1 MPVTDPVSS
10 VIPTTPVDDLARRRA
25 LVAHGGPPQISFAGW
40 QEEPAKPIEPGPA
53 IWGEDGFTF
62 DDFLDLINP
71 LQHIPVV
78 STFYRE
84 ITGDSIAPGPRVL
97 GAALF
102 SGGPIGAAVSAAV
115 ALIDVAMESETGKDI
130 GGHVMALF
138 DGDTGDDAAPRS
150 VAEVDGLPWLVADV
164 KRADGPR
171 EIAGLPWLVAEA
183 QAGTP
188 ARPAVRAQTAAA
200 PAPLSRHAAAH
211 TSSDAGLRPR
221 PIAGHVAKPEL
232 PPRLSAITPDTPS
245 LTDSQWSL
253 LLTSLED
260 SSIKP
265 EVDSKVRRPVQLW
278 TASGPGKTVTPPADL
293 TAAMNSALDKY
304 STLSRRPAS
313 SQVDRT
319 F

>member
-10 VIPTTPVDDLARRRA
+10 AIQTTPVDDLARRRA
-25 LVAHGGPPQISFAGW
+25 LVAHAGSPQISFAGW
-40 QEEPAKPIEPGPA
+40 REEPAKPIEPGPA
-53 IWGEDGFTF
+53 IWGKDGFTF
-62 DDFLDLINP
+62 DDFLDIINP

-78 STFYRE
+78 SSFYRE

-102 SGGPIGAAVSAAV
+102 SGGPIGAAVSAAA
-115 ALIDVAMESETGKDI
+115 ALVDVVMESETGKDV

-138 DGDTGDDAAPRS
+138 DGDAGDTGDDAAPRT
-150 VAEVDGLPWLVADV
+150 VAEVDGLPWLVADA
-164 KRADGPR
+164 KGADGPR

-183 QAGTP
+183 RTVAA

-200 PAPLSRHAAAH
+200 PSNGA
-211 TSSDAGLRPR
+211 LRPW

-232 PPRLSAITPDTPS
+232 PPRLSGLAPDTPN
-245 LTDSQWSL
+245 LTDGQWSL

-265 EVDSKVRRPVQLW
+265 EAGAKARRPVQLW
-278 TASGPGKTVTPPADL
+278 TANGPGQTVTPPENL

-304 STLSRRPAS
+304 AKLSHRPAHN
-313 SQVDRT
+313 QIDRT

>member
-10 VIPTTPVDDLARRRA
+10 AMQATPVDDLARRRA
-25 LVAHGGPPQISFAGW
+25 LVAHAGSPQVSFPGW
-40 QEEPAKPIEPGPA
+40 REEPAKPIEPGPA
-53 IWGEDGFTF
+53 IWGDDGFTF

-78 STFYRE
+78 SSFYRE

-102 SGGPIGAAVSAAV
+102 SGGPIGAAVSAAA
-115 ALIDVAMESETGKDI
+115 ALIDVVMESETGKDF

-138 DGDTGDDAAPRS
+138 DGDAGDDAAPRA
-150 VAEVDGLPWLVADV
+150 VAEVDGLPWLLADANV
-164 KRADGPR
+164 ADGPR
-171 EIAGLPWLVAEA
+171 EIAGLPWLVANA
-183 QAGTP
+183 QTGTP
-188 ARPAVRAQTAAA
+188 ARPAVRARTAAA
-200 PAPLSRHAAAH
+200 PATPSRHA
-211 TSSDAGLRPR
+211 TNQTPSDAALRPR

-232 PPRLSAITPDTPS
+232 PPRLSAITPDTPN
-245 LTDSQWSL
+245 LTDGQWSL
-253 LLTSLED
+253 LLTSLEG

-265 EVDSKVRRPVQLW
+265 EAGAKARRPVQLW
-278 TASGPGKTVTPPADL
+278 TANGPGQPVTPPDDL

-304 STLSRRPAS
+304 ATLSRRPAGNH
-313 SQVDRT
+313 VDRT

>member
-10 VIPTTPVDDLARRRA
+10 VTPITPVDDLARRRA
-25 LVAHGGPPQISFAGW
+25 LVAHAGSPQVSFAGW
-40 QEEPAKPIEPGPA
+40 REEPAMPIEPGPA

-115 ALIDVAMESETGKDI
+115 ALVDVAIESETGRDI
-130 GGHVMALF
+130 GGHMMALF
-138 DGDTGDDAAPRS
+138 DGETGDDVAPRA
-150 VAEVDGLPWLVADV
+150 VAEVEGLPWLVAD
-164 KRADGPR
+164 ATDGPR
-171 EIAGLPWLVAEA
+171 EVAGLPWLVAEA
-183 QAGTP
+183 QTKIL

-200 PAPLSRHAAAH
+200 P
-211 TSSDAGLRPR
+211 SDAALRPR

-232 PPRLSAITPDTPS
+232 PPRLSGITPDTPK
-245 LTDSQWSL
+245 LTDGQWSL

-265 EVDSKVRRPVQLW
+265 DARAKARQRQPVQLW
-278 TASGPGKTVTPPADL
+278 TANGPGQAVTPPNDL

-304 STLSRRPAS
+304 ATLSRRPAGN
-313 SQVDRT
+313 QVDRT

>member
-1 MPVTDPVSS
+1 MPVIDPVSS
-10 VIPTTPVDDLARRRA
+10 AMQTTPVDDLARRRA
-25 LVAHGGPPQISFAGW
+25 LVAHAGSPQVSFSGW
-40 QEEPAKPIEPGPA
+40 REEPAKPIEPGPA

-62 DDFLDLINP
+62 DDFLDIINP

-78 STFYRE
+78 SSFYRE

-102 SGGPIGAAVSAAV
+102 SGGPIGAAVSAAA
-115 ALIDVAMESETGKDI
+115 ALVDVVMESETGKDV

-138 DGDTGDDAAPRS
+138 DGDAGDTGDDAAPRA
-150 VAEVDGLPWLVADV
+150 VAEVDGLPWLVADA
-164 KRADGPR
+164 KGADGPR

-183 QAGTP
+183 QTVAT

-200 PAPLSRHAAAH
+200 P
-211 TSSDAGLRPR
+211 SDADLRPR

-232 PPRLSAITPDTPS
+232 PPRLSGLAPDTPN
-245 LTDSQWSL
+245 LTDGQWSL

-265 EVDSKVRRPVQLW
+265 EAGAKARPAVQLW
-278 TASGPGKTVTPPADL
+278 TSNGPGQTVAPPDDL

-304 STLSRRPAS
+304 AKLSHRPARN
-313 SQVDRT
+313 QIDRT